1 MPKSWYIDPRLDP
14 RAHQV
19 LWQEKQGLAL
29 VTEQI
34 RDVPS
39 SDLMDALTT
48 EDHPLFLR
56 LQKAVQAAVGA
67 NEFFAGQIVV
77 SAMEDE
83 LGIRGVLQ

>member
-14 RAHQV
+14 RTEQY
-19 LWQEKQGLAL
+19 KQGLAL
-29 VTEQI
+29 VAEQI
-34 RDVPS
+34 QDVPS
-39 SDLMDALTT
+39 SELEEALTE

-83 LGIRGVLQ
+83 LGFRGLL